1 MNNSK
6 LKKMTENIYYIP
18 PVEETDRPILAAIVG
33 SEALLI
39 IDGGN
44 SKNHAR
50 EFLNEIDKLSLP
62 KRRYLVITHWHWDH
76 VFGIAEMNMPTFAH
90 IETKIE
96 IEKMLPLDWSDKAL
110 EDRVKNGTEIEF
122 CKEKIQEEL
131 KEPRILNL
139 KAPDIT
145 YEDGAIIDLGN
156 ITCKI
161 DHVGGEHS
169 EDSSVIHILEDR
181 VLFIGDCLFV
191 DLYHGDWSYSTKSLL
206 PLIEK
211 LLSYDV
217 DYYVFSHEDRLVPKI
232 EMIKITNRL
241 KEIGLLADKIG
252 DNKDQI
258 LKQLSEPIAEEDK
271 HNINYFL
278 AGLRKV

>member
-1 MNNSK
+1 MGGFQ
-6 LKKMTENIYYIP
+6 LVELP
-18 PVEETDRPILAAIVG
+18 PVEKTDRPILAAIVG
-33 SEALLI
+33 SESVLI
-39 IDGGN
+39 IDSGN

-76 VFGIAEMNMPTFAH
+76 VFGIAEMDMPTFAH

-96 IEKMLPLDWSDKAL
+96 VEKMLHLDWSDKAL
-110 EDRVKNGTEIEF
+110 EERVENGTEIVF

-145 YEDGAIIDLGN
+145 YEDGVIIDLGN

-169 EDSSVIHILEDR
+169 IDSSVVQIIEDR
-181 VLFIGDCLFV
+181 ILFIGDCLFV
-191 DLYHGDWSYSTKSLL
+191 DLYHGDWSYSTESLI

-217 DYYVFSHEDRLVPKI
+217 DYYVLSHADRPFPKK
-232 EMIKITNRL
+232 EFIKITNML

-252 DNKDQI
+252 DDKESI
-258 LKQLSEPIAEEDK
+258 MKQLSRPIVDEDIQ
-271 HNINYFL
+271 NLDYFL
-278 AGLRKV
+278 AGLRKYK

>member
-1 MNNSK
+1 
-6 LKKMTENIYYIP
+6 LGGFQLVELP
-18 PVEETDRPILAAIVG
+18 PVEKTDRPILAAIVG
-33 SEALLI
+33 SESVLI
-39 IDGGN
+39 IDSGN

-76 VFGIAEMNMPTFAH
+76 VFGIAEMDMPTFAH

-96 IEKMLPLDWSDKAL
+96 VEKMLHLDWSDKAL
-110 EDRVKNGTEIEF
+110 EERVENGTEIVF

-145 YEDGAIIDLGN
+145 YEDGVIIDLGN

-169 EDSSVIHILEDR
+169 IDSSVVQIIEDR
-181 VLFIGDCLFV
+181 ILFIGDCLFV
-191 DLYHGDWSYSTKSLL
+191 DLYHGDWSYSTESLI

-217 DYYVFSHEDRLVPKI
+217 DYYVLSHADRPFPKK
-232 EMIKITNRL
+232 EFIKITNML

-252 DNKDQI
+252 DDKESI
-258 LKQLSEPIAEEDK
+258 MKQLSRPIVDEDIQ
-271 HNINYFL
+271 NLDYFL
-278 AGLRKV
+278 AGLRKYK